1 MSEGRNQQLEEGAD
15 SSGELDDDEILA
27 TLSAEELK
35 QLEEEADSSGELD
48 DDEILATLSA
58 EELKQL
64 QTEMEDLD
72 PDPLVPLGHRQKDHT
87 EKAPTGSFDHR
98 SLIEYLFWEKKSNRL
113 LEKERIPATLLASQ
127 QNSMKNVNETQA
139 ENHCEEER
147 NESEVEHGDEGG
159 EGADNRDGNSPQI
172 QQVEGGEPE
181 SKAVPYK
188 SENEKELVETMKA
201 QQDKEMPVTEADA
214 EQSSDTEK
222 AEEENLE
229 QPHGQRLI
237 EDTDSLCGKADAGSS
252 KDRDEEH
259 NDEGEPNKE
268 LPAPQKESSEP
279 KGKLKAGK
287 KLEMDSSFLKLTARP
302 SGNPTLLDESLA
314 NIRKNKPDVNE
325 VNLNNIENIPKDML
339 KSFVEALK
347 KNKHVTSFS
356 ITNTGADDTIAFAI
370 ANMLRE
376 NKKITTLNIES
387 NYISGK
393 GIVAIMRCLQYNEVL
408 TELRFHNQRH
418 MLGHHAE
425 MEIAKLLKAN
435 TTLLKL
441 GYHFELPG
449 PRMVVTNLLSRN
461 LDQQR
466 QRRLE
471 QQRNQSAQEQ
481 EIMVNAC
488 QKISPDT
495 LAMLGAYMP
504 SFSNLCEEDHFL
516 PPVAFHSLSQ
526 STAPKVQLRKTP
538 KQTSKKKVIQDRTGG
553 NETPNLKAM
562 IRSLKPVPRTR
573 QAPVVELTP
582 RDNLLND
589 IRQSN
594 VAYLKSQANT
604 AFTCYITVAEDI
616 VDSLDTSTFH
626 E

>member
-1 MSEGRNQQLEEGAD
+1 MSESRSQELEAGAGT
-15 SSGELDDDEILA
+15 SGELDDDEL
-27 TLSAEELK
+27 
-35 QLEEEADSSGELD
+35 
-48 DDEILATLSA
+48 LATLSA

-64 QTEMEDLD
+64 QNEMEDLD
-72 PDPLVPLGHRQKDHT
+72 PDPQVPLGHRQKDHT

-98 SLIEYLFWEKKSNRL
+98 SLIEYLFWEKESNRL
-113 LEKERIPATLLASQ
+113 LEEERIPVTLLEGE
-127 QNSMKNVNETQA
+127 QNTTKSADETQA
-139 ENHCEEER
+139 GKHCEEGR
-147 NESEVEHGDEGG
+147 NESEAEHSDGG
-159 EGADNRDGNSPQI
+159 EEREDNRDGNSPQVR
-172 QQVEGGEPE
+172 QVEDGELE
-181 SKAVPYK
+181 SKAVPCK
-188 SENEKELVETMKA
+188 SEKENELVETMKA
-201 QQDKEMPVTEADA
+201 QQNKEMPVTEPDA
-214 EQSSDTEK
+214 EHESKSSNTEK
-222 AEEENLE
+222 VEEKDPD
-229 QPHGQRLI
+229 QPHGQRLT
-237 EDTDSLCGKADAGSS
+237 ENTNSLCDKADAGFS
-252 KDRDEEH
+252 KDR
-259 NDEGEPNKE
+259 GEVNNGEQEPKKE
-268 LPAPQKESSEP
+268 LPAPQKESNEP

-314 NIRKNKPDVNE
+314 NIRKNKPDVKE
-325 VNLNNIENIPKDML
+325 VNLNNVENIPKDML

-356 ITNTGADDTIAFAI
+356 ITNTGADDNIAFAI

-376 NKKITTLNIES
+376 NKKIITLNIES

-425 MEIAKLLKAN
+425 MEIARLLKAN

-466 QRRLE
+466 QKRLE

-481 EIMVNAC
+481 EILVNAC
-488 QKISPDT
+488 QKISPAT
-495 LAMLGAYMP
+495 LAMLDAYMP
-504 SFSNLCEEDHFL
+504 SFSNLCDEDHFL
-516 PPVAFHSLSQ
+516 PPVAFHSRPP
-526 STAPKVQLRKTP
+526 STAPNVQLRKRP
-538 KQTSKKKVIQDRTGG
+538 KQTSKQKVIQDRTGG

-573 QAPVVELTP
+573 QAPVVERTP
-582 RDNLLND
+582 RDKLLND

-594 VAYLKSQANT
+594 VAYLKS
-604 AFTCYITVAEDI
+604 VP
-616 VDSLDTSTFH
+616 LPKLLG
-626 E
+626 